1 MDDEEDA
8 DDVEVFEEDDK
19 LDEADD
25 DLEVTE
31 EYNNLRLLPLYG
43 KPVVSSFLQ

>member
-19 LDEADD
+19 LEEADD

-31 EYNNLRLLPLYG
+31 E
-43 KPVVSSFLQ
+43 